1 MVLLAW
7 MYSCV
12 SLLIS
17 LLTLPLPAGVVKKKK
32 TFWHILLDK
41 QFISHFQCHL
51 PLVQKKCS

>member
-17 LLTLPLPAGVVKKKK
+17 LLTLTLPAGVVKKK

-41 QFISHFQCHL
+41 QFISHFQRVHN
-51 PLVQKKCS
+51 